1 MKLQV
6 PSLWVLAP
14 LNGNIC
20 ILFELR
26 FYCCSNILF
35 GFFLIFVLCSFFF
48 HKYFKNAGR
57 KAKYRPVLDFVL
69 SQPNLAKQVSSF
81 LKQRLLYKKFLFVK
95 QSKKKKEKTILF
107 PYLLWVKLK
116 CCDTCYSNR
125 LYLGDIN
132 SRSTEMHSH

>member
-1 MKLQV
+1 MTKLQV

-14 LNGNIC
+14 LNGIIC

-35 GFFLIFVLCSFFF
+35 GFFSCLFCFFFF

-57 KAKYRPVLDFVL
+57 KAKYRNL

-81 LKQRLLYKKFLFVK
+81 LKQRLLCKKFLFVK

-107 PYLLWVKLK
+107 PYLLRVKLK
-116 CCDTCYSNR
+116 CCDTCHSSR

>member
-1 MKLQV
+1 MESFVFYPNSDFTAAQTF
-6 PSLWVLAP
+6 SLDFFHV
-14 LNGNIC
+14 
-20 ILFELR
+20 
-26 FYCCSNILF
+26 CS
-35 GFFLIFVLCSFFF
+35 VFFF

-57 KAKYRPVLDFVL
+57 KAKYRNL

-81 LKQRLLYKKFLFVK
+81 LKQRLLCKKFLFVK

-107 PYLLWVKLK
+107 PYLLRVKLK
-116 CCDTCYSNR
+116 CCDTCHSSR